1 MQVRDNEAP
10 EDYFYVSGLCFSMTP
25 FFLFLELRGAQMAW
39 DWSGA
44 DTPMP
49 GLRDPAGISA
59 IIRQSVLMSQDTWQ
73 RDTRDSC
80 DNVNS
85 NISWLFC
92 CKVSP
97 MCQYWEIVSEE
108 IDINKWQSTFSFQLT
123 PRLST
128 F

>member
-1 MQVRDNEAP
+1 
-10 EDYFYVSGLCFSMTP
+10 
-25 FFLFLELRGAQMAW
+25 MAW

-49 GLRDPAGISA
+49 GLRGPAGISD

-85 NISWLFC
+85 NISLLFC
-92 CKVSP
+92 AAVKVSP
-97 MCQYWEIVSEE
+97 QNVSIVRDSEWGPGPSSDRYQQVTVY
-108 IDINKWQSTFSFQLT
+108 IFISTDTPTLNVLISF
-123 PRLST
+123 LST
-128 F
+128 